1 MASTDLNSNL
11 QKLLKLASYEDK
23 LSKGLHEV
31 CKALEASA
39 SPGSKKADLCILA
52 EDCDAANYK
61 LLVSTL
67 CKEYGVRILKVP
79 SRKELGEWVGLCKY
93 DANNSARKV
102 RGCSAVVIREFS
114 NTDDAQSAINIVQ
127 QHITK

>member
-23 LSKGLHEV
+23 LCKGLHEV

-39 SPGSKKADLCILA
+39 SPDAKKAELCVLA

-67 CKEYGVRILKVP
+67 CKEYNIPILKVK

-93 DANNSARKV
+93 DTNNTARKV
-102 RGCSAVVIREFS
+102 RGCSSIVIKEFS
-114 NTDDAQSAINIVQ
+114 KVEEASAAINIVK

>member
-1 MASTDLNSNL
+1 MSTDLNTNL

-23 LSKGLHEV
+23 LAKGLHEV
-31 CKALEASA
+31 CKALEASSGQDA
-39 SPGSKKADLCILA
+39 KKADLCILA

-67 CKEYGVRILKVP
+67 CKEYKVQILRVK

-93 DANNSARKV
+93 DVNNVARKT
-102 RGCSAVVIREFS
+102 RGCSAVVIKDFS
-114 NTDDAQSAINIVQ
+114 KSEDAQTAINIVK
-127 QHITK
+127 QHIN